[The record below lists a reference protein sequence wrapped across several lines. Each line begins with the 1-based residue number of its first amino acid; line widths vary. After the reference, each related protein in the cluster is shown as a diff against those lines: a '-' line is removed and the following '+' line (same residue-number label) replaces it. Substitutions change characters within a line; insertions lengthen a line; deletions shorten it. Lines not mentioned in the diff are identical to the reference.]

1 MLWYITK
8 TISILIDLY
17 PILLTDDVSSKD
29 PMNPKDF
36 VFRVN
41 VKAAG
46 NAKANEP
53 IRLVNGNSPSEGRVE
68 IFYNGR

>member
-8 TISILIDLY
+8 TIIVLTDLY
-17 PILLTDDVSSKD
+17 PIDDVSSKD
-29 PMNPKDF
+29 PMDPKDF

-41 VKAAG
+41 VKSAG